1 MIRPYSFLS
10 IIQENSMK
18 NTAITLIDRQ
28 NKVIISNQPAN
39 KTGAAFARPNNEIS
53 SDELFNP
60 KKNESFS
67 TLQEWT
73 EMSYSKEVSIV
84 SDFPWKLR
92 VSVPVADYKNELYQ
106 KYISMFSYA
115 YLFSAIAF
123 FISLIISRWMQ
134 ASLMKIGQLTTNLP
148 DKIFLNE
155 KINWPDAAINEA
167 AHIVHNFKETEIK
180 LKKMFHEIVENKENL
195 QYLAHYDPLTNL
207 FNPTYF
213 MQHLN
218 RKSMKLTTIQLWL
231 FSLSIWIVL
240 KS

>member
-1 MIRPYSFLS
+1 
-10 IIQENSMK
+10 
-18 NTAITLIDRQ
+18 
-28 NKVIISNQPAN
+28 
-39 KTGAAFARPNNEIS
+39 
-53 SDELFNP
+53 
-60 KKNESFS
+60 
-67 TLQEWT
+67 
-73 EMSYSKEVSIV
+73 MSYSKEVSIG

-207 FNPTYF
+207 FNRTYF

-218 RKSMKLTTIQLWL
+218 RKINEVDDDSTMAVLFIDLDRFKIVNDTLGHEAGDYLLTEVSSRLLEKTRKDCIISRLGGDEFIILVPAFKTQTEIEGFAQLL
-231 FSLSIWIVL
+231 IETLSNP
-240 KS
+240 